1 MPIRTLIPR
10 IVLSYYNTDPEIHAL
25 DCNKDPEIHA
35 LDYNKRGFK
44 FDFVNPNCF
53 ERYDP
58 EIKTLR
64 IHEFSDVRNLECYRE
79 MHEEDILADYS
90 LTQEKIIDF
99 IDFPDLTFSTPCL
112 LCTSKSNPALSES
125 LTVIKAITDIGYFIE
140 QYQFLG
146 SKILNCFNINDVP
159 WNQKTK
165 IVEEANKLLKPSEYS
180 GSPESIYPCVYAVSR
195 ESLEEGKLLGK
206 WIFPQQ
212 PQLSG
217 ADEEKTTAIQQ
228 FVSELESV
236 KVSKSDTYCIIS
248 HSRYGDLLYP
258 SIDYKP
264 DYLWFVAYLLEKY
277 KDEDLIADLLHSLDD
292 NPRVVDFYLSSK
304 LYSEYYPSLQ
314 DFVEEYLNIP
324 KHCRSEFRSYFDYKD
339 YVLRLKQEN
348 PSWLFIDL
356 KKKGKGF
363 YVFRD

>member
-10 IVLSYYNTDPEIHAL
+10 IVLSYYNTDPEIKAL
-25 DCNKDPEIHA
+25 DRN
-35 LDYNKRGFK
+35 GFK
-44 FDFVNPNCF
+44 CNFVNPNCF

-58 EIKTLR
+58 EIKTLL
-64 IHEFSDVRNLECYRE
+64 IHEFSDIRNLECYRE

-90 LTQEKIIDF
+90 STQEKIIDF

-112 LCTSKSNPALSES
+112 LCTSKSNPALSAES
-125 LTVIKAITDIGYFIE
+125 LTIIKAITDIGYFIE
-140 QYQFLG
+140 EYQFLG
-146 SKILNCFNINDVP
+146 SKILNCFNINNVP

-165 IVEEANKLLKPSEYS
+165 IVEEANKLLKPLGYS

-195 ESLEEGKLLGK
+195 KSLEEGKLIGK

-217 ADEEKTTAIQQ
+217 ADKEKTAAILQ

-236 KVSKSDTYCIIS
+236 KLSESDTYCIIS
-248 HSRYGDLLYP
+248 HSRYGDFLYS
-258 SIDYKP
+258 SIDYEP

-277 KDEDLIADLLHSLDD
+277 RDEDLIAGLLHSLDD
-292 NPRVVDFYLSSK
+292 NPRDVDFYLSSK
-304 LYSEYYPSLQ
+304 LYCDHYPSLQ
-314 DFVEEYLNIP
+314 NFVEEWLNIP
-324 KHCRSEFRSYFDYKD
+324 KHCRSEFRNYFDYED
-339 YVLRLKQEN
+339 YVLELKQEN
-348 PSWLFIDL
+348 PNWLFIDL
-356 KKKGKGF
+356 KEKNKGF